1 MIISIMTAS
10 GSALPSEQFPKKARP
25 RLDPALRFAVE
36 NATKLRTRGVF
47 PRGRI
52 GTRAGNMPRRRRFC
66 QRGGPL
72 TSIARRSD
80 HRAAMAQRRAR
91 FWNPALPEA
100 FQNGF
105 HVDCGVNLR

>member
-36 NATKLRTRGVF
+36 NATKLRTRGVI
-47 PRGRI
+47 PA
-52 GTRAGNMPRRRRFC
+52 AGLEPAYNMPRRRRFC

-105 HVDCGVNLR
+105 QVDCGVNLR